1 MTVQVLEHKDVRG
14 KILQYL
20 KLTNKQG
27 SDILIKIRTKTYNGV
42 RELMAEDDMTN
53 NNNNENKE
61 VKDKVK

>member
-42 RELMAEDDMTN
+42 RELMAELS
-53 NNNNENKE
+53 
-61 VKDKVK
+61 